1 MHEEVNGLRVL
12 GSPIG
17 SLSFQRQFITDYL
30 SQAKQDAIKLLAGL
44 DDEQTILPLH
54 MSLTSMK
61 EKIHSIN
68 SRGSIAT
75 CSILLL
81 GYKKKNYFRA

>member
-1 MHEEVNGLRVL
+1 MHEEVNCLRVL

-44 DDEQTILPLH
+44 DDEQTILQLYRQCTTQRLNHLFPADVYAYANESNCTEQQWH
-54 MSLTSMK
+54 T
-61 EKIHSIN
+61 
-68 SRGSIAT
+68 
-75 CSILLL
+75 
-81 GYKKKNYFRA
+81 